1 MAVIAFSYFI
11 MVQSMYSEVSDQHQY
26 AEGDICFSII

>member
-11 MVQSMYSEVSDQHQY
+11 MVQSMYSEVSGRHLY
-26 AEGDICFSII
+26 AGGDICFSII